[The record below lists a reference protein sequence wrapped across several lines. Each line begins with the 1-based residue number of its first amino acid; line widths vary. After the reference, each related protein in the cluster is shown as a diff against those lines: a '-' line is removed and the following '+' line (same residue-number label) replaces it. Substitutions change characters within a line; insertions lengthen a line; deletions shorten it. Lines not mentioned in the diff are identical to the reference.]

1 MQVNSVEEHVRAAA
15 EYKLGVANQSIT
27 AGFFDDDTRSLPT
40 SGLSSLLALTKLDL
54 LELLILIHSLSDE
67 QIRNQEPLCFHCN
80 VMGGC
85 TYEVLIETD
94 YRVEVFALLSA
105 SVIECQIE
113 WQLRLSSF

>member
-1 MQVNSVEEHVRAAA
+1 VDLQAQARAHRIGQKRDVLVLRFETVNSVEEHVRAAA

-40 SGLSSLLALTKLDL
+40 SGLSSLLELTKLDL

-80 VMGGC
+80 IMGGC
-85 TYEVLIETD
+85 YI
-94 YRVEVFALLSA
+94 
-105 SVIECQIE
+105 
-113 WQLRLSSF
+113 